1 MSYSTD
7 SYIQEDT
14 CTFPMYQ
21 RLRKLN
27 PYAYYSLD
35 AQKQM
40 QQDLRAAGS
49 LVFFEQEED
58 TFSEPDEANSVSSL
72 PDALLEADQLIE
84 TGDADFHDKAETIL
98 GVLYATDTLP
108 IRRSAL
114 HGSNHKTLA
123 AMIVLMIDQCLQ
135 VEVDEYNTTE
145 LKASGYSKSF
155 MQHMERTGSRGV
167 LEVVA
172 RTPHTAIYYIRALP
186 YSGQGTR
193 GSGTYFRWIG
203 RLTQLAREGLRG
215 TSRPDLM
222 RKRES
227 HFLARIR

>member
-14 CTFPMYQ
+14 CTFPVYQ
-21 RLRKLN
+21 RLRKIN

-40 QQDLRAAGS
+40 QQDLREAGS
-49 LVFFEQEED
+49 LVFFEQDED
-58 TFSEPDEANSVSSL
+58 VPPEPDEANSVFSL
-72 PDALLEADQLIE
+72 PDALSEADQMIE
-84 TGDADFHDKAETIL
+84 TGDADFHENAEIVL

-114 HGSNHKTLA
+114 NGSNHKTLA
-123 AMIVLMIDQCLQ
+123 AMIVLMMDQCCQ

-155 MQHMERTGSRGV
+155 MQYMERADARGV
-167 LEVVA
+167 LEVVQ
-172 RTPHTAIYYIRALP
+172 RTPHTAIYYVGD
-186 YSGQGTR
+186 S
-193 GSGTYFRWIG
+193 
-203 RLTQLAREGLRG
+203 LTGVFA
-215 TSRPDLM
+215 D
-222 RKRES
+222 
-227 HFLARIR
+227 ADY

>member
-14 CTFPMYQ
+14 CTFPVYQ

-40 QQDLRAAGS
+40 QQDLREVGS
-49 LVFFEQEED
+49 LMFFEQDED
-58 TFSEPDEANSVSSL
+58 TWPEPDEAVGLISL
-72 PDALLEADQLIE
+72 PDALSEADQMIE
-84 TGDADFHDKAETIL
+84 TGDTDFHDRAEIVL

-114 HGSNHKTLA
+114 NGSNHKTLA
-123 AMIVLMIDQCLQ
+123 AMIVLIMDQCLQ

-145 LKASGYSKSF
+145 LTASGYSKSF
-155 MQHMERTGSRGV
+155 MQYMERADARGV
-167 LEVVA
+167 LEVVQ
-172 RTPHTAIYYIRALP
+172 RTPHTAIYYVGD
-186 YSGQGTR
+186 S
-193 GSGTYFRWIG
+193 
-203 RLTQLAREGLRG
+203 LTGVFA
-215 TSRPDLM
+215 DAD
-222 RKRES
+222 
-227 HFLARIR
+227 H

>member
-1 MSYSTD
+1 MSYSKD

-14 CTFPMYQ
+14 CTFPVYQ

-40 QQDLRAAGS
+40 QQDLREAGS
-49 LVFFEQEED
+49 LVFFEQDEG
-58 TFSEPDEANSVSSL
+58 TLPEPDEAVGLISL
-72 PDALLEADQLIE
+72 RDALSEADQMIE
-84 TGDADFHDKAETIL
+84 TGDADFHEKAETVL

-114 HGSNHKTLA
+114 NGSNHKTLA
-123 AMIVLMIDQCLQ
+123 AMIVLMMDQCCQ

-155 MQHMERTGSRGV
+155 MQYMERADARSV
-167 LEVVA
+167 LEVVQ
-172 RTPHTAIYYIRALP
+172 RTPHTAIYYVGD
-186 YSGQGTR
+186 S
-193 GSGTYFRWIG
+193 
-203 RLTQLAREGLRG
+203 LTGVFA
-215 TSRPDLM
+215 DAD
-222 RKRES
+222 
-227 HFLARIR
+227 H

>member
-14 CTFPMYQ
+14 CTFPVYQ

-40 QQDLRAAGS
+40 QQDLREVGS
-49 LVFFEQEED
+49 LVFFEQDED
-58 TFSEPDEANSVSSL
+58 ALPEPDEAVGLISL
-72 PDALLEADQLIE
+72 RDALSEADNMIE
-84 TGDADFHDKAETIL
+84 TGDADFHEKAETVL

-114 HGSNHKTLA
+114 NGSNHKTLA
-123 AMIVLMIDQCLQ
+123 AMIVLMMDQCCQ

-145 LKASGYSKSF
+145 LKVSGYSKSF
-155 MQHMERTGSRGV
+155 MQYMERADARGV
-167 LEVVA
+167 LEVVQ
-172 RTPHTAIYYIRALP
+172 RTPHTAIYYVGD
-186 YSGQGTR
+186 S
-193 GSGTYFRWIG
+193 
-203 RLTQLAREGLRG
+203 LTGVFA
-215 TSRPDLM
+215 D
-222 RKRES
+222 
-227 HFLARIR
+227 ADY

>member
-1 MSYSTD
+1 MSYFTD

-14 CTFPMYQ
+14 CTFPVYQ

-40 QQDLRAAGS
+40 QQDIREAGS
-49 LVFFEQEED
+49 LVFFEQDED
-58 TFSEPDEANSVSSL
+58 TLPEPDEAVGLISL
-72 PDALLEADQLIE
+72 TDALSEADQMIE
-84 TGDADFHDKAETIL
+84 TGDSDFHEKAEIAL

-114 HGSNHKTLA
+114 NGSNHKTLA
-123 AMIVLMIDQCLQ
+123 AMIVLMMDQCCQ

-155 MQHMERTGSRGV
+155 MQYMERADARGV
-167 LEVVA
+167 LEVVQ
-172 RTPHTAIYYIRALP
+172 RTPHTAIYYVGD
-186 YSGQGTR
+186 S
-193 GSGTYFRWIG
+193 
-203 RLTQLAREGLRG
+203 LTGVFA
-215 TSRPDLM
+215 DAD
-222 RKRES
+222 
-227 HFLARIR
+227 H

>member
-7 SYIQEDT
+7 SYVQEDT
-14 CTFPMYQ
+14 CTFPVYQ

-40 QQDLRAAGS
+40 QQDLREAGS
-49 LVFFEQEED
+49 LVFFEQDEGPLP
-58 TFSEPDEANSVSSL
+58 EPNEAVGLISL
-72 PDALLEADQLIE
+72 PDALSEADQMIE
-84 TGDADFHDKAETIL
+84 TGDADFHEKAETVL

-114 HGSNHKTLA
+114 NGSNHKTLA
-123 AMIVLMIDQCLQ
+123 AMIVLMMDQCCQ

-155 MQHMERTGSRGV
+155 MQYMERADARSV
-167 LEVVA
+167 LEVVQ
-172 RTPHTAIYYIRALP
+172 RTPHTAIYYVGD
-186 YSGQGTR
+186 S
-193 GSGTYFRWIG
+193 
-203 RLTQLAREGLRG
+203 LTGVFA
-215 TSRPDLM
+215 D
-222 RKRES
+222 
-227 HFLARIR
+227 ADY

>member
-40 QQDLRAAGS
+40 QQDIREAGS
-49 LVFFEQEED
+49 LVFFEQDED
-58 TFSEPDEANSVSSL
+58 TLPEPDEAVGLISL
-72 PDALLEADQLIE
+72 SDALSEADQMIE
-84 TGDADFHDKAETIL
+84 TGDSDFHEKAEIAL

-114 HGSNHKTLA
+114 NGSNHKTLA
-123 AMIVLMIDQCLQ
+123 AMIVLMMDQCCQ

-155 MQHMERTGSRGV
+155 MQYMERADARGV
-167 LEVVA
+167 LEVVQ
-172 RTPHTAIYYIRALP
+172 RTPHTAIYYVGD
-186 YSGQGTR
+186 S
-193 GSGTYFRWIG
+193 
-203 RLTQLAREGLRG
+203 LTGVFA
-215 TSRPDLM
+215 DAD
-222 RKRES
+222 
-227 HFLARIR
+227 H

>member
-40 QQDLRAAGS
+40 QQDLREAGS
-49 LVFFEQEED
+49 LVFFGQDED
-58 TFSEPDEANSVSSL
+58 TLSEPDEAVSLIRLSDSL
-72 PDALLEADQLIE
+72 SESDTMIE
-84 TGDADFHDKAETIL
+84 TGDADFHERAETVL

-114 HGSNHKTLA
+114 NGSNHKTLA
-123 AMIVLMIDQCLQ
+123 AMIVLMMDQCCQ

-145 LKASGYSKSF
+145 LKASGYSKGF
-155 MQHMERTGSRGV
+155 MQYMERADARGV
-167 LEVVA
+167 LEVVG
-172 RTPHTAIYYIRALP
+172 RTPHTAIYYF
-186 YSGQGTR
+186 SD
-193 GSGTYFRWIG
+193 S
-203 RLTQLAREGLRG
+203 LTGVFADG
-215 TSRPDLM
+215 DY
-222 RKRES
+222 
-227 HFLARIR
+227 

>member
-7 SYIQEDT
+7 SYAQEDT
-14 CTFPMYQ
+14 CTFPVYQ

-40 QQDLRAAGS
+40 QQDLREAGS
-49 LVFFEQEED
+49 LVFFEQDED
-58 TFSEPDEANSVSSL
+58 TLPEPDEAVGLISL
-72 PDALLEADQLIE
+72 RDALSEADQMIE
-84 TGDADFHDKAETIL
+84 TGDADFHEKAETVL

-114 HGSNHKTLA
+114 NGSNHKTLA
-123 AMIVLMIDQCLQ
+123 AMIVLMKDQCCQ

-155 MQHMERTGSRGV
+155 MQYIERADARGV
-167 LEVVA
+167 LEVVE
-172 RTPHTAIYYIRALP
+172 RTPHTAIYYVGDSL
-186 YSGQGTR
+186 TR
-193 GSGTYFRWIG
+193 VFADADY
-203 RLTQLAREGLRG
+203 
-215 TSRPDLM
+215 
-222 RKRES
+222 
-227 HFLARIR
+227 

>member
-35 AQKQM
+35 VQKQM
-40 QQDLRAAGS
+40 QQDIREAGS
-49 LVFFEQEED
+49 LVFFEQDED
-58 TFSEPDEANSVSSL
+58 TLPEPDEAVGLISL
-72 PDALLEADQLIE
+72 SDALSEADQMIE
-84 TGDADFHDKAETIL
+84 TGDSDFHEKAEIAL

-114 HGSNHKTLA
+114 NGSNHKTLA
-123 AMIVLMIDQCLQ
+123 AMIVLMMDQCCQ
-135 VEVDEYNTTE
+135 VEVYEYNTTE

-155 MQHMERTGSRGV
+155 MQYMERADARGV
-167 LEVVA
+167 LEVVQ
-172 RTPHTAIYYIRALP
+172 RTPHTAIYYVGD
-186 YSGQGTR
+186 S
-193 GSGTYFRWIG
+193 
-203 RLTQLAREGLRG
+203 LTGVFA
-215 TSRPDLM
+215 DAD
-222 RKRES
+222 
-227 HFLARIR
+227 H

>member
-7 SYIQEDT
+7 SYIQEDI

-40 QQDLRAAGS
+40 QQDLREAGS
-49 LVFFEQEED
+49 LVFFGRDED
-58 TFSEPDEANSVSSL
+58 TLSEPDEATGLISL
-72 PDALLEADQLIE
+72 PDALSEADNMIE
-84 TGDADFHDKAETIL
+84 TGDADFHERAETVL

-114 HGSNHKTLA
+114 NGSNHKTLA
-123 AMIVLMIDQCLQ
+123 AMIVLMIDQCCQ

-155 MQHMERTGSRGV
+155 MQYMERTDARGV
-167 LEVVA
+167 LEVVG
-172 RTPHTAIYYIRALP
+172 RTPHTAIYYVGD
-186 YSGQGTR
+186 S
-193 GSGTYFRWIG
+193 
-203 RLTQLAREGLRG
+203 LTGVFA
-215 TSRPDLM
+215 D
-222 RKRES
+222 
-227 HFLARIR
+227 ADY

>member
-7 SYIQEDT
+7 SYTQEDT
-14 CTFPMYQ
+14 FTFPVYQ

-40 QQDLRAAGS
+40 QQDLREAGS
-49 LVFFEQEED
+49 LVFFEQDED
-58 TFSEPDEANSVSSL
+58 TLPKPDGAAGLISL
-72 PDALLEADQLIE
+72 PDALSEADQMIE
-84 TGDADFHDKAETIL
+84 TGDADFHENSEIVL

-114 HGSNHKTLA
+114 NGSNHKTLA
-123 AMIVLMIDQCLQ
+123 AMIVLMMDQCCQ

-155 MQHMERTGSRGV
+155 MQYMERADARSV
-167 LEVVA
+167 LEVVQ
-172 RTPHTAIYYIRALP
+172 RTPHTAIYYVGD
-186 YSGQGTR
+186 S
-193 GSGTYFRWIG
+193 
-203 RLTQLAREGLRG
+203 LTGVFA
-215 TSRPDLM
+215 D
-222 RKRES
+222 
-227 HFLARIR
+227 ADY

>member
-7 SYIQEDT
+7 SYVQEDT
-14 CTFPMYQ
+14 CTFPVYQ

-40 QQDLRAAGS
+40 QQDLREVGS
-49 LVFFEQEED
+49 LVFFEQDED
-58 TFSEPDEANSVSSL
+58 ALPEPDEAVGLISL
-72 PDALLEADQLIE
+72 RDALSEADQMIE
-84 TGDADFHDKAETIL
+84 TGDADFHEKAETVL

-114 HGSNHKTLA
+114 NGSNHKTLA
-123 AMIVLMIDQCLQ
+123 AMIVLMMDQCCQ

-155 MQHMERTGSRGV
+155 MQYMERADARSV
-167 LEVVA
+167 LEVVQ
-172 RTPHTAIYYIRALP
+172 RTPHTAIYYVGD
-186 YSGQGTR
+186 S
-193 GSGTYFRWIG
+193 
-203 RLTQLAREGLRG
+203 LTGVFA
-215 TSRPDLM
+215 D
-222 RKRES
+222 
-227 HFLARIR
+227 ADY

>member
-35 AQKQM
+35 VQKQM
-40 QQDLRAAGS
+40 QQDIREAGS
-49 LVFFEQEED
+49 LVFLEQDED
-58 TFSEPDEANSVSSL
+58 TLPEPDEAVGLISL
-72 PDALLEADQLIE
+72 SDALSEADQMIE
-84 TGDADFHDKAETIL
+84 TGDSDFHEKAEIAL

-114 HGSNHKTLA
+114 NGSNHKTLA
-123 AMIVLMIDQCLQ
+123 AMIVLMMDQCCQ

-155 MQHMERTGSRGV
+155 MQYMERADARGV
-167 LEVVA
+167 LEVVQ
-172 RTPHTAIYYIRALP
+172 RTPHTAIYYVGD
-186 YSGQGTR
+186 S
-193 GSGTYFRWIG
+193 
-203 RLTQLAREGLRG
+203 LTGVFA
-215 TSRPDLM
+215 DAD
-222 RKRES
+222 
-227 HFLARIR
+227 H